1 MEAIDYWKFT
11 HGLGRDIRILS
22 WALARDKI
30 NEYHAQAMCKF
41 PIIYGFHEL
50 FRF

>member
-30 NEYHAQAMCKF
+30 NEYHG
-41 PIIYGFHEL
+41 PGHV
-50 FRF
+50 